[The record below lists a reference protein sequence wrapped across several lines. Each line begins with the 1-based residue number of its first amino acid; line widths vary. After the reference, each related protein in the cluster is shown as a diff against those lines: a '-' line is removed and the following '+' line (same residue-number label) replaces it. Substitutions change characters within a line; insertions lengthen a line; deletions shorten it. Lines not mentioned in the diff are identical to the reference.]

1 VRRAALLVALAGACA
16 VTAFVMLAA
25 GSPPKAA
32 GVPAK
37 RDGLTKRDGITRNV
51 RVTVGQVG
59 VIDFQ
64 GVAGQLT
71 IVGTRSS
78 QVVLTGQLD
87 GAGGAPA
94 VETSR
99 DGAGGILL
107 VSVQCAPGSP
117 CTENLRLAVPAGTQ
131 ASVRQP
137 SGRILVSGLSG
148 PLSITAEDVDVSAH
162 GLRSPDLTA
171 IITGGHL
178 DAAFAAPPRQV
189 SITLASAQATLR
201 MPSRVAYRVTQQ
213 VTFGYVHVAVP
224 QTRDTTH
231 MVTAHIDSGE
241 LELVPS

>member
-1 VRRAALLVALAGACA
+1 VRRVALLVALAGACA
-16 VTAFVMLAA
+16 ITAFVVLAA

-37 RDGLTKRDGITRNV
+37 RVAIAERDGVIRSV
-51 RVTVGQVG
+51 QVTVSQVG
-59 VIDFQ
+59 AIDFQ

-78 QVVLTGQLD
+78 QVVLTGQLE
-87 GAGGAPA
+87 GAGAGP

-99 DGAGGILL
+99 DGVGGALL
-107 VSVQCAPGSP
+107 MSVQCVPGRP

-137 SGRILVSGLSG
+137 GGRIVVSGLSG
-148 PLSITAEDVDVSAH
+148 PLSITANNADVSVH

-178 DAAFAAPPRQV
+178 NASFAAAPRQV

-201 MPSRVAYRVTQQ
+201 LPPRVAYRVVPQ
-213 VTFGYVHVAVP
+213 VTFGYIHVAIP
-224 QTRDTTH
+224 QTRATTRT
-231 MVTAHIDSGE
+231 VTAHIDSGE
-241 LELVPS
+241 LELLPS